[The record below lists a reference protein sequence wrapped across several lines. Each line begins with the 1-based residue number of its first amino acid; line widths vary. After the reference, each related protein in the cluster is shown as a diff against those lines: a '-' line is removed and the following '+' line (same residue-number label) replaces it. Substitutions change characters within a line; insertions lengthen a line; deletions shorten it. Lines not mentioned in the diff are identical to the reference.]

1 MAKIVVTHL
10 EKSVMLPLVRPGRWY
25 WALVGVLSAIVAWA
39 AYAYTVQ
46 LQQGLVVTS
55 MRDRISWGLYVSTF
69 VFFIG
74 ISHAGTLVSAILR
87 VTDANWRKPITRLAE
102 AITVFA
108 LIVGASM
115 VIIDLGRPDRL
126 LYIAQFGR
134 IESPILWDFTSITFY
149 LTGSL
154 LYLYLP
160 LIPDLATL
168 RDKMPVKARF
178 RRWLYT
184 RLAARWEGLPEQRRR
199 LERAL
204 GAMAIL
210 IIPVAVSVHTV
221 VSWIFG
227 MTLRV
232 GWHSTILGPYFVV
245 GAIFSGVATLI
256 IVMAGVRK
264 LFHLEGIIKPIHFRN
279 LGLMLL
285 ALDIVLLY
293 FTLSEYL
300 TAIYPGETQD
310 VAWLTLLGS
319 GQFAA
324 MFWWM
329 IIGGLIV
336 PAVFVAVTRAKSV
349 PAVVIAAILVNIGM
363 WIERYLI
370 VVPTMATPQTPSVIA
385 PYWPS
390 WVEWSVLAGAVAGF
404 GLLLLAFCRF
414 FPVISMWEVAEKAPT
429 PLPEATPLPEPTPAE
444 VAD

>member
-1 MAKIVVTHL
+1 
-10 EKSVMLPLVRPGRWY
+10 MLPLVRPGRWY

-46 LQQGLVVTS
+46 LQQGLVVTA
-55 MRDRISWGLYVSTF
+55 MLDRISWGLYVSTF

-87 VTDANWRKPITRLAE
+87 VTNADWRKPITRLAE

-108 LIVGASM
+108 LVVGAAM

-126 LYIAQFGR
+126 LFIPLYGR

-168 RDKMPVKARF
+168 RDKMPAKARF

-264 LFHLEGIIKPIHFRN
+264 L
-279 LGLMLL
+279 GLMLL

-300 TAIYPGETQD
+300 TASYPGETQD

-329 IIGGLIV
+329 IIGGFIV
-336 PAVFVAVTRAKSV
+336 PAVFIAVTKAKSV
-349 PAVVIAAILVNIGM
+349 PAVVIAAILVNVGM

-370 VVPTMATPQTPSVIA
+370 VVPTMATPQTPAVIA
-385 PYWPS
+385 PYWPT
-390 WVEWSVLAGAVAGF
+390 WGEWSILAGAIAGF
-404 GLLLLAFCRF
+404 GLLLLMFCRF
-414 FPVISMWEVAEKAPT
+414 FPVVSMWEVAEKAPT
-429 PLPEATPLPEPTPAE
+429 PLPQRSPVPEPSPME

>member
-1 MAKIVVTHL
+1 MAKIVVTPL
-10 EKSVMLPLVRPGRWY
+10 EKTVMLALVRPGRWY
-25 WALVGVLSAIVAWA
+25 WVIMGVLAAIVAWA

-46 LQQGLVVTS
+46 LREGLIVTAL
-55 MRDRISWGLYVSTF
+55 RDRISWGLYVSTF

-87 VTDANWRKPITRLAE
+87 VTNAEWRKPITRLAE

-108 LIVGASM
+108 LVVGAAM

-126 LYIAQFGR
+126 LFMVQYGR
-134 IESPILWDFTSITFY
+134 IESAIVWDFISISFY

-168 RDKMPVKARF
+168 RDKMPARARF

-184 RLAARWEGLPEQRRR
+184 RLAARWQGLSEQRRR

-232 GWHSTILGPYFVV
+232 GWHSTIFGPYFVV
-245 GAIFSGVATLI
+245 GAIFSGIATLI
-256 IVMAGVRK
+256 IAMAAVRR
-264 LFHLEGIIKPIHFRN
+264 LFHLEDIIKPIHFRN

-285 ALDIVLLY
+285 ALDIVLIY

-300 TAIYPGETQD
+300 TASYPGETQD
-310 VAWLTLLGS
+310 VAWLALLGS
-319 GQFAA
+319 GQFAS

-329 IIGGLIV
+329 VIGGLIV
-336 PAVFVAVTRAKSV
+336 PAVFIAVTKAKSV
-349 PAVVIAAILVNIGM
+349 SAVVIAAILVNVGM

-390 WVEWSVLAGAVAGF
+390 WVEWSILAGAIAGF

-429 PLPEATPLPEPTPAE
+429 PIPQPTPLPEPSPAE

>member
-1 MAKIVVTHL
+1 VAKIVVTPL

-25 WALVGVLSAIVAWA
+25 WAIVGVLAAIVAWA
-39 AYAYTVQ
+39 AYAYMVQ
-46 LQQGLVVTS
+46 LQDGLVVTAL
-55 MRDRISWGLYVSTF
+55 RDRISWGLYVSTF

-87 VTDANWRKPITRLAE
+87 VTNADWRKPITRLAE

-108 LIVGASM
+108 LVVGASM

-126 LYIAQFGR
+126 LFIPQYGR

-168 RDKMPVKARF
+168 RDKMPTRARF

-199 LERAL
+199 LERAI

-256 IVMAGVRK
+256 IVMAAVRK

-300 TAIYPGETQD
+300 TASYPGETQD

-329 IIGGLIV
+329 IIGGFIV
-336 PAVFVAVTRAKSV
+336 PAVFVAVTKAKSV

-390 WVEWSVLAGAVAGF
+390 WVEWSILAGAVAAF

-429 PLPEATPLPEPTPAE
+429 TLAEATPLTGPTPSE
-444 VAD
+444 VTD

>member
-1 MAKIVVTHL
+1 MAKIVVTRL

-87 VTDANWRKPITRLAE
+87 VTNADWRKPITRLAE

-126 LYIAQFGR
+126 LYIVQYGR

-168 RDKMPVKARF
+168 RDKMPARARF

-300 TAIYPGETQD
+300 TASYPGETQD

-329 IIGGLIV
+329 IIGGFIV
-336 PAVFVAVTRAKSV
+336 PAIFVAVTRAKSV
-349 PAVVIAAILVNIGM
+349 PAVVIAAILVNVGM

-370 VVPTMATPQTPSVIA
+370 VVPTMATPQTPSIIA

-390 WVEWSVLAGAVAGF
+390 WVEWSILAGAIAGF

-414 FPVISMWEVAEKAPT
+414 FPVVSMWEVGEKATT
-429 PLPEATPLPEPTPAE
+429 PLPELTPLPEPTPAE